1 MKVIIK
7 IIIFSF
13 FVFNLSLAEKN
24 STEQQIE
31 KNLKKLEKVIG
42 TSFKAISGK
51 GLNKKSTEKF
61 FAEYVLILE
70 DERGDGVVTYLFN
83 DKDYFRY
90 KNYEKISID
99 AWRFTKLGKLRI
111 FNKKIKLTWKIKLG
125 KENNINIKTKYDPI
139 GKLYKFEYKLKD
151 EFLNEIKTYEQKK
164 LSEKKR

>member
-1 MKVIIK
+1 MKAIIK

-83 DKDYFRY
+83 DKDYLRY

-151 EFLNEIKTYEQKK
+151 EFLNEIKTYEQKNF
-164 LSEKKR
+164 LKRNV